1 MILAGGVAAVMLT
14 AVMVVALAPPR
25 ADSPVAISATTLPPA
40 TVQLRSSSAQIDDGD
55 TSERTGGIVQIN
67 RNTVSRD
74 NALALV
80 GSPNAVSAAPT
91 ADADSSRVAERR
103 PAPQERVYLLT
114 QSHTYALAWSELDR
128 IGAPDGAVVVTADG
142 GLLATF
148 VDGELRFLVD

>member
-1 MILAGGVAAVMLT
+1 MLLASGVAAVMLT

-25 ADSPVAISATTLPPA
+25 AGSPVAVSATTLPAA
-40 TVQLRSSSAQIDDGD
+40 TVQLRSSSAQVDDGD
-55 TSERTGGIVQIN
+55 PSKRTTDIVQID
-67 RNTVSRD
+67 RNPVSRD

-91 ADADSSRVAERR
+91 ADPGSSRVAEQR
-103 PAPQERVYLLT
+103 PSPNEQVFLLT

-128 IGAPDGAVVVTADG
+128 VGAPDGAVVVTADG

-148 VDGELRFLVD
+148 VNGELRLLVD